1 MGHAYFTRIQDLP
14 EADRF
19 SELKMVFR
27 NKLIPLL
34 EEYFFEDWQKIR
46 LVLGDNQKP
55 KQDHQFVHEIG
66 REEDLLTLFGREHE
80 LDQYALRYRYH
91 LNPIALDQPDAYV
104 GIYAAK
110 PAVTAG

>member
-1 MGHAYFTRIQDLP
+1 
-14 EADRF
+14 
-19 SELKMVFR
+19 MVFR

-66 REEDLLTLFGREHE
+66 REEDSA
-80 LDQYALRYRYH
+80 DALRS
-91 LNPIALDQPDAYV
+91 
-104 GIYAAK
+104 
-110 PAVTAG
+110 